1 MKKMK
6 KIQFILIF
14 GLILSCSEYQKT
26 LNSDVIADK
35 FLLGTTL
42 YDEGKYQKANRL
54 FTQIVPQYR
63 GRPQA
68 QKLMYMHAKCFYET
82 KSYYTANY
90 QCERFASTYP
100 DSEKVQEIAFLGAKS
115 YYHIA
120 PIFSKDS
127 KETLT
132 AIEKLQAFI
141 NTFPESEYIAE
152 ANELIFD
159 LDFRLEMKAYD
170 TALQYNTL
178 SDYQAS
184 IKSFDNFILDFPGS
198 RLREKAMYYRF
209 DSSYKLAI
217 NSVSWRMQERID
229 KAISY
234 FNSFKRSYESSEFI
248 EEAEIKL
255 NELKEL
261 KTT

>member
-1 MKKMK
+1 MR

-14 GLILSCSEYQKT
+14 GLILSCSEYQKA

-35 FLLGTTL
+35 FILATSL
-42 YDEGKYQKANRL
+42 YDKGEYKKANRL

-63 GRPQA
+63 GKPQA

-100 DSEKVQEIAFLGAKS
+100 DSEKAQEIAFLGAKS
-115 YYHIA
+115 YYHLA

-127 KETLT
+127 KETIT

-141 NTFPESEYIAE
+141 NTFPESEYIQE
-152 ANELIFD
+152 ANELVFN

-178 SDYQAS
+178 TDYQAS
-184 IKSFDNFILDFPGS
+184 IKAFDNFILDFPGS
-198 RLREKAMYYRF
+198 KLREKAMYYRF
-209 DSSYKLAI
+209 DSSYRLAL
-217 NSVSWRMQERID
+217 NSVSWKMQERID
-229 KAISY
+229 KATSHY
-234 FNSFKRSYESSEFI
+234 NSLKRSYDSSEFI
-248 EEAEIKL
+248 QDAEMKL
-255 NELKEL
+255 NELNEL

>member
-1 MKKMK
+1 MK
-6 KIQFILIF
+6 KIQFILIL
-14 GLILSCSEYQKT
+14 GLILSCGEYQKA

-35 FLLGTTL
+35 FILGTSL
-42 YDEGKYQKANRL
+42 YDEGKFKKANRL

-82 KSYYTANY
+82 KNYYTANY
-90 QCERFASTYP
+90 QCERFASAYP
-100 DSEKVQEIAFLGAKS
+100 ESEKVQEMAFLGAKS
-115 YYHIA
+115 YYHLA

-141 NTFPESEYIAE
+141 NTYPESEYISQ
-152 ANELIFD
+152 ANELVFD

-178 SDYQAS
+178 TDYQAS
-184 IKSFDNFILDFPGS
+184 IKAFDNFILDFPGS
-198 RLREKAMYYRF
+198 KLREKAMYYRF
-209 DSSYKLAI
+209 DSSYRFAI
-217 NSVSWRMQERID
+217 NSVSWKMQDRIN
-229 KAISY
+229 KAISHY
-234 FNSFKRSYESSEFI
+234 NSFKKNYESSEFI
-248 EEAEIKL
+248 NEADLKL
-255 NELKEL
+255 NELNEL
-261 KTT
+261 KII

>member
-1 MKKMK
+1 MR
-6 KIQFILIF
+6 KIQFILVF
-14 GLILSCSEYQKT
+14 GLILSCSEYQKA

-35 FLLGTTL
+35 FVLGTSL

-63 GRPQA
+63 GKPQA

-90 QCERFASTYP
+90 QCERFASSYP
-100 DSEKVQEIAFLGAKS
+100 DSEKAEEMAFLGAKS
-115 YYHIA
+115 YFHLA

-127 KETLT
+127 KETIT
-132 AIEKLQAFI
+132 AIEKLQIFI
-141 NTFPESEYIAE
+141 NAYPESKYINE
-152 ANELIFD
+152 ANELVFE

-178 SDYQAS
+178 TDYQAS
-184 IKSFDNFILDFPGS
+184 IKAFDNFILDFPGS
-198 RLREKAMYYRF
+198 KLREKAMYYRF
-209 DSSYKLAI
+209 DSSYRLAI

-229 KAISY
+229 KAIGY
-234 FNSFKRSYESSEFI
+234 YNSFKNNYDSSEFI
-248 EEAEIKL
+248 DEAEIKL
-255 NELKEL
+255 SELKEL